1 MNKTIRSGRLL
12 IAMIDGGGTV
22 PPTLGVAAELVRRG
36 HQVRVLADPTVATDA
51 RMAGC
56 AFSEWREAP
65 HFNTR
70 EEQSALLAAFESR
83 NPYRAVK
90 AVRNYAGDGMTG
102 RFAREVISTTREFGA
117 DAILA
122 EALVPGMI
130 IGGLASGVPTAALMA
145 NIYLPPTAGYPLF
158 GTGWSPGEGVI
169 AKTRDRL
176 VPEAARWLLAR
187 ALPRLNAV
195 LTSHGQPPVSELFEL
210 LDRCS
215 RVLVM
220 TSPSFDFTVPRL
232 PDNVRYVGPQLDD
245 PNWAADMPWRRTGSE
260 PLVLVA
266 TSSIYQNQQVDLL
279 RRVAKALAQL
289 PVRGVLTTG
298 RAVAPDDVQAPPNV
312 DVMRAVPHRQ
322 VLAEASVVIT
332 HAGHGTVLKT
342 LAAGVPMVCMPMGR
356 DQRDNTVRVLRLG
369 AGVRISKSSKPD
381 RIATAVSHV
390 LEEPAYASAA
400 RRFADVLAREA
411 ATLPSGADEAE
422 SLLGENNPSPST
434 NGARRDT

>member
-51 RMAGC
+51 RTAGC

-83 NPYRAVK
+83 NPYRALK

-102 RFAREVISTTREFGA
+102 RFVREVVSTTREFGA

-145 NIYLPPTAGYPLF
+145 NIYLRPTVGYPLF

-169 AKTRDRL
+169 AKSRDKL

-187 ALPRLNAV
+187 
-195 LTSHGQPPVSELFEL
+195 S
-210 LDRCS
+210 
-215 RVLVM
+215 
-220 TSPSFDFTVPRL
+220 
-232 PDNVRYVGPQLDD
+232 
-245 PNWAADMPWRRTGSE
+245 
-260 PLVLVA
+260 
-266 TSSIYQNQQVDLL
+266 
-279 RRVAKALAQL
+279 
-289 PVRGVLTTG
+289 
-298 RAVAPDDVQAPPNV
+298 
-312 DVMRAVPHRQ
+312 
-322 VLAEASVVIT
+322 
-332 HAGHGTVLKT
+332 
-342 LAAGVPMVCMPMGR
+342 LAAPERCAQKSWPAARFRAFRTIGQVQP
-356 DQRDNTVRVLRLG
+356 G
-369 AGVRISKSSKPD
+369 AGD
-381 RIATAVSHV
+381 
-390 LEEPAYASAA
+390 
-400 RRFADVLAREA
+400 D
-411 ATLPSGADEAE
+411 
-422 SLLGENNPSPST
+422 
-434 NGARRDT
+434 